1 MGNKCLY
8 ISIGIF
14 LLSLIFLLSQG
25 IVNFEFY
32 KYNIVERTLY
42 EQFSYEVYQ
51 SINKKLT
58 PSISIKPEC
67 EKGEEKLEFILNLDS
82 FFDCRGIYSDELDKK
97 CKNTIINNY
106 TDCTP
111 SSERII
117 NNNENWDIQLD
128 FDPRN
133 KHCQYYSNYTQ
144 TISKL
149 FNNRICKSTG
159 TQYDYEF
166 LLSQSIP
173 KSYSG
178 PNECNPNSKKCGIL
192 DTKDNILCLPEDYE
206 CPINMIEVANVYR
219 EDNLRLQIDDYNYIY
234 FKNNND
240 SDIINSIIISE
251 NKPLNH
257 VWETMI
263 RETYED
269 ISQEEKDKR
278 KIINGKDFKSFD
290 SMHDNTYQELNV
302 EGNPL
307 NLYVSHIK
315 ADNPIEGF
323 NRNIYN
329 LKQNLNV
336 YTRKYIGFKNTDE
349 LNKFKKKFNDIDPKH
364 NPLYKLSSKKHK
376 PEITISFSVI
386 FICITIAYLVIK
398 IKNIFQEEDKI
409 SKIFFYVFFAVIILF
424 LIAELIIIG
433 RHYKNYPIIHIDMDD
448 RMGKV
453 LNRYNNRK
461 NKCQYLRKIS
471 AILDFISIVFMSI
484 ACYKINK
491 NEEHQPLQ

>member
-1 MGNKCLY
+1 MGNKYLY

-14 LLSLIFLLSQG
+14 LLSLLFLFIQG

-32 KYNIVERTLY
+32 KYHIVERKLY
-42 EQFSYEVYQ
+42 ELFSYEVYQ

-111 SSERII
+111 FSERII

-159 TQYDYEF
+159 AQYDYEF
-166 LLSQSIP
+166 LLSHSIP
-173 KSYSG
+173 KFDSG
-178 PNECNPNSKKCGIL
+178 PNECNSNSKKCGIL
-192 DTKDNILCLPEDYE
+192 DTKDNILCLPEGYE
-206 CPINMIEVANVYR
+206 CPINVIEVTNVYR
-219 EDNLRLQIDDYNYIY
+219 ADNLGVQIDDYNYIY
-234 FKNNND
+234 FKNKND

-251 NKPLNH
+251 NKPLSH

-278 KIINGKDFKSFD
+278 KILNGKDFKSFD

-349 LNKFKKKFNDIDPKH
+349 LNKFKTKFNDNDPKDNH
-364 NPLYKLSSKKHK
+364 LYKLSSTKHK
-376 PEITISFSVI
+376 PEITISLSAI
-386 FICITIAYLVIK
+386 FFGISIAYLVIK
-398 IKNIFQEEDKI
+398 IRNIFQEEDKI
-409 SKIFFYVFFAVIILF
+409 SKILFYAFFAVIILF
-424 LIAELIIIG
+424 CIAELVTFIV
-433 RHYKNYPIIHIDMDD
+433 HYSKYPKIDIDMDD
-448 RMGKV
+448 RMGKI
-453 LNRYNNRK
+453 LNNYNNRA
-461 NKCQYLRKIS
+461 NKCRIFRIIS
-471 AILDFISIVFMSI
+471 VILDLISIVFMSI

-491 NEEHQPLQ
+491 NEEYQPPK